1 MITSIVCV
9 NLLAMYAIY
18 VASPTEIHLGELYR
32 IFYVHVPVSWICY
45 LTFGASLISSILF
58 LAKKNPELDTIA
70 ELTAL
75 LGLIYGA
82 LAIITG
88 SIWANAAWGTY
99 WNWDPRETTTLIL
112 WMAYLGYISLRMS
125 ISNPEKKAT
134 IGAIFNILAFFT
146 IPLSYLSVRLWVSL
160 HPLIATTTELSITW
174 EMVETLILSTAAG
187 TLIYAYLLKI
197 FYRVRTYEERINSLL
212 VGRQIE

>member
-1 MITSIVCV
+1 
-9 NLLAMYAIY
+9 MYTIY
-18 VASPTEIHLGELYR
+18 VASPTEIYLGELYR

-58 LAKKNPELDTIA
+58 LAKRDLRFDMIA

-75 LGLIYGA
+75 LGLVYGA

-88 SIWANAAWGTY
+88 SIWANAAWGIY

-112 WMAYLGYISLRMS
+112 WIAYLGYVSLRMS
-125 ISNPEKKAT
+125 IGNPEKRAT
-134 IGAIFNILAFFT
+134 IVAIYNILAFST
-146 IPLSYLSVRLWVSL
+146 IPLSYMSVRLWISL
-160 HPLIATTTELSITW
+160 HPLIATTTQLSITR

-187 TLIYAYLLKI
+187 TLIYAYLFRM
-197 FYRVRTYEERINSLL
+197 FYRVREYEERIDNL
-212 VGRQIE
+212 VVGGQVE